1 MQTKNLST
9 GKNEQGLNVVDLLL
23 YLASK
28 WKWFVLSVLVFG
40 GLAYVWYAS
49 SPLVYFRSATVII
62 KDPSNKT
69 TTAGLDRYDNFI
81 NKVNVANEILQ
92 FRSKKLMREVVKRV
106 HADVVFAPP
115 PRRS

>member
-40 GLAYVWYAS
+40 GLAYVWLSLIHISEPTRPY
-49 SPLVYFRSATVII
+49 
-62 KDPSNKT
+62 
-69 TTAGLDRYDNFI
+69 
-81 NKVNVANEILQ
+81 
-92 FRSKKLMREVVKRV
+92 
-106 HADVVFAPP
+106 
-115 PRRS
+115 